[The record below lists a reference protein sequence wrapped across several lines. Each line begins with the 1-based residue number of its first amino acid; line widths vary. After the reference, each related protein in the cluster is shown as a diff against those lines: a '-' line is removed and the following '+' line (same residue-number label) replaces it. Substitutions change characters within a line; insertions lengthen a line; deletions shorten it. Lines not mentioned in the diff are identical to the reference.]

1 MKLEMYLNDIPIGK
15 ENAVTYKELCLKW
28 HCSERQVRSIL
39 HQLSFFD
46 NNDDYVII
54 RSSHGKGFY
63 RTNDSGEIE
72 SYIKECTNRAS
83 NIFKTLKKARRVL
96 KQQANA

>member
-1 MKLEMYLNDIPIGK
+1 MKLETYYNDLPIGK

-28 HCSERQVRSIL
+28 CCSERQVRNIL
-39 HQLSFFD
+39 HALSELD
-46 NNDDYVII
+46 NNDDFVII

-96 KQQANA
+96 KGKGAI

>member
-1 MKLEMYLNDIPIGK
+1 MKLEMYYNDIPIGK
-15 ENAVTYKELCLKW
+15 QNAITYKELCLKW
-28 HCSERQVRSIL
+28 HCNERRVRIIL
-39 HQLSFFD
+39 HKLSYLD

-96 KQQANA
+96 KQQAK